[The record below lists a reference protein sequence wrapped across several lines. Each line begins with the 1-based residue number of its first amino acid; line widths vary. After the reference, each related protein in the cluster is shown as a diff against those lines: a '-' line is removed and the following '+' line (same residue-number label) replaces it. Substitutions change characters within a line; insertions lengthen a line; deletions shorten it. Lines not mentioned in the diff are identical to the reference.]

1 MNHHFKRF
9 SVMVKVLKQSLLP
22 PVELL
27 VVPSLY
33 TVFLLLSLLFVFLA
47 PVLGMSF
54 LLLGTDFNIYVFNL
68 EMFKLKGRTLESI
81 VDYNVVPTSAV

>member
-1 MNHHFKRF
+1 
-9 SVMVKVLKQSLLP
+9 MVKVLKQSLLP
-22 PVELL
+22 PFELL

-68 EMFKLKGRTLESI
+68 EMFKLKGRTLETKYSWL
-81 VDYNVVPTSAV
+81 

>member
-1 MNHHFKRF
+1 
-9 SVMVKVLKQSLLP
+9 MVKVLKQSLLP
-22 PVELL
+22 PFELL

>member
-22 PVELL
+22 PFELL

-68 EMFKLKGRTLESI
+68 EMLKLKGRTLETKYS
-81 VDYNVVPTSAV
+81 

>member
-1 MNHHFKRF
+1 
-9 SVMVKVLKQSLLP
+9 MVKVLKQSLLP
-22 PVELL
+22 PFELL

-68 EMFKLKGRTLESI
+68 EMFKLKGRTLETKYS
-81 VDYNVVPTSAV
+81 

>member
-1 MNHHFKRF
+1 
-9 SVMVKVLKQSLLP
+9 MVKVLKQSLLP
-22 PVELL
+22 PFELL

-68 EMFKLKGRTLESI
+68 EMLKLKGRTLETKYSWL
-81 VDYNVVPTSAV
+81 

>member
-1 MNHHFKRF
+1 
-9 SVMVKVLKQSLLP
+9 MVKVLKQSLLP
-22 PVELL
+22 PFELL

-47 PVLGMSF
+47 PVLGMSC

-68 EMFKLKGRTLESI
+68 EMFKLKGRTLETKYS
-81 VDYNVVPTSAV
+81 